1 MFNTL
6 RRRTA
11 VMALA
16 LPLAVLL
23 AGCGGDTV
31 EPHDEELPQ
40 EMQLNLGG
48 TLVTVSDNGSYTPN
62 PLILPVGAYEVS
74 VEFRDD
80 QGVVMEIRDD
90 EYRLEISSDDGT
102 VLTYSSS
109 SAFTGTLTASA
120 AGSTAI
126 RPQLFHI
133 QEGHADFGPF
143 PISVTV
149 Q

>member
-11 VMALA
+11 ALVLA
-16 LPLAVLL
+16 LPLAVTLS
-23 AGCGGDTV
+23 ACGNVPV

-74 VEFRDD
+74 VVFRDD
-80 QGVVMEIRDD
+80 QGEVMEIGDD
-90 EYRLEISSDDGT
+90 EYRLDISSDDNS

-120 AGSTAI
+120 AGGTAI

-143 PISVTV
+143 PVAVTV